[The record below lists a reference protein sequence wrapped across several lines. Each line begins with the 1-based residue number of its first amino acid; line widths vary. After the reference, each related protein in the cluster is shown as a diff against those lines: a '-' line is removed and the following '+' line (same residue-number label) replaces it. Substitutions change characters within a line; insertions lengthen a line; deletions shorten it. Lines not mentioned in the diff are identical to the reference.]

1 MLVRDVLLPIP
12 LSPEEE
18 ISVRIRYRSAAF
30 PATLRSVGEGRAIV
44 RFCDEAS
51 AVTPGQSA
59 VFYRGDRVLGGSI
72 IDDQRYLKK
81 YI

>member
-1 MLVRDVLLPIP
+1 MR
-12 LSPEEE
+12 
-18 ISVRIRYRSAAF
+18 F
-30 PATLRSVGEGRAIV
+30 VGEGRAIV